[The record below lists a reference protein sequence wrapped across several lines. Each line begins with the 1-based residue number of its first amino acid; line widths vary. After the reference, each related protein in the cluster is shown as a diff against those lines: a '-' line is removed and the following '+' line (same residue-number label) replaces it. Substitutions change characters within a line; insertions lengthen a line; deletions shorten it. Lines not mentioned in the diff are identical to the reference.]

1 MDVIYWLIAVIAFII
16 LEAVTYQLVSVW
28 FVIGSLAGLLAAA
41 LGASV
46 MIQVAVFVIVSALML
61 IILRPLSM
69 KLLKPKGLK
78 TNTDRLIGEDVLITE
93 NVSNISGTGKGK
105 ISGMTWTVRS
115 ESGEDIPENSVATV
129 VRIEGVKL
137 IVKAKS

>member
-1 MDVIYWLIAVIAFII
+1 MDVTLWLVAIIAFIV

-28 FVIGSLAGLLAAA
+28 FVIGSLGGLIAAA
-41 LGASV
+41 LGANLPV
-46 MIQVAVFVIVSALML
+46 QIAVFVIVSALML
-61 IILRPLSM
+61 AVLRPLSM

-93 NVSNISGTGKGK
+93 DVSNINETGKGK

-115 ESGEDIPENSVATV
+115 ESGEDIPENTVATV

-137 IVKAKS
+137 IVKAK

>member
-1 MDVIYWLIAVIAFII
+1 MDVIYWLIAVIAFIV

-46 MIQVAVFVIVSALML
+46 MVQVVVFVIVSALML

-115 ESGEDIPENSVATV
+115 ESGEDIPENTVATV